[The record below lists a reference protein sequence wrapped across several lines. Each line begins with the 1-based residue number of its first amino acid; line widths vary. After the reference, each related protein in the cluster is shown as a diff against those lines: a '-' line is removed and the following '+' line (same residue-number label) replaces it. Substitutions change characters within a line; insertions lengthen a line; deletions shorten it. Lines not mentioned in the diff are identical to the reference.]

1 MADTMAERFDT
12 LKPHMTV
19 YGPDDDLPRPAIL
32 LFHGCGGIRPHI
44 HLYAETAVKNGVR
57 AFVIDSL
64 KPRGIG
70 RTAAVSLVCT
80 GAVLQGYERSG
91 DVLSSLWGISNRP
104 DVLSD
109 QIILA
114 GWSHGGWSIMDLMT
128 QALTRSGDA
137 KLKDPDAALIARIK
151 GLFLVYPYINFPARS
166 LSKPWLH
173 KPQTTAVL
181 ATRDHL
187 TSYKNAK
194 AVFDRLSEDGL
205 SLHTIGLKAS
215 HAFDEETFGKANPL
229 TPMSYDAD
237 AVKASHEALTDLI
250 DDLFPV

>member
-1 MADTMAERFDT
+1 MADTMAERFAK
-12 LKPHMTV
+12 LEPHITV

-44 HLYAETAVKNGVR
+44 HLYAETAAKSGVR
-57 AFVIDSL
+57 AFVVDSL
-64 KPRGIG
+64 KPRGLG

-91 DVLSSLWGISNRP
+91 DVLSALWGISNRS
-104 DVLSD
+104 DIISD

-128 QALTRSGDA
+128 QGLTRSGEA
-137 KLKDPDAALIARIK
+137 RLKDPDAALIERVK

-173 KPQTTAVL
+173 KPQTLAVL
-181 ATRDHL
+181 AINDHL
-187 TSYKNAK
+187 SAYNSAK
-194 AVFDRLSEDGL
+194 TVLERLSEEGLALHTL
-205 SLHTIGLKAS
+205 SLKAT
-215 HAFDEETFGKANPL
+215 HAFDEETFSKNG
-229 TPMSYDAD
+229 PMSYDAE
-237 AVKASHEALTDLI
+237 AVEASHEAMTGFI
-250 DDLFPV
+250 ADLFQ